1 MFGII
6 ILRRSKMSKLYQYLA
21 ISLSAT
27 VVGFFVGLF
36 FIPESVIA
44 VANILLLVFLVIMLI
59 GAWII
64 KLVKKRA
71 SGQIRF
77 PIWLVYIFAFV
88 EGALLYP
95 ALMYYLASLGIVLFA
110 EIIIGTMVIFVAL
123 AYIGQKKESGS
134 YIGLGRI
141 LFVILTV
148 MVVLSIINI
157 FLRVDMLSMVLSDV
171 GIVVFSAYIL
181 VDVNQ
186 FKTAYEAG
194 MINDSSDY
202 SIYVLNVY
210 LDIINLLL
218 DILDLVRRIK
228 D

>member
-1 MFGII
+1 
-6 ILRRSKMSKLYQYLA
+6 MSKLYQYLST
-21 ISLSAT
+21 SLLAT

-36 FIPESVIA
+36 FIPESIIA
-44 VANILLLVFLVIMLI
+44 VANIILIIFLVIMLI
-59 GAWII
+59 GAWIM
-64 KLVKKRA
+64 KFVKKRT

-77 PIWLVYIFAFV
+77 SIWLVYIFAFV

-95 ALMYYLASLGIVLFA
+95 ALMYYLASLGVILFA
-110 EIIIGTMVIFVAL
+110 EIVIGTMVIFGVL

-134 YIGLGRI
+134 YVGLARI
-141 LFVILTV
+141 LFIILSV
-148 MVVLSIINI
+148 MITLSIINI
-157 FLRVDMLSMVLSDV
+157 FLRIDMLSMLLSAAGVL
-171 GIVVFSAYIL
+171 VFSAYIL

-194 MINDSSDY
+194 WIQDSSDY

-218 DILDLVRRIK
+218 DILDLVHRLK

>member
-1 MFGII
+1 
-6 ILRRSKMSKLYQYLA
+6 MSKLYQYLA
-21 ISLSAT
+21 ISLLAA
-27 VVGFFVGLF
+27 VIGFFVGLF

-44 VANILLLVFLVIMLI
+44 IANALLLVFLVIMLI
-59 GAWII
+59 GALIT
-64 KLVKKRA
+64 KFVKKN
-71 SGQIRF
+71 SGSQIRF
-77 PIWLVYIFAFV
+77 PIWVVYIFTFV
-88 EGALLYP
+88 DGALLYP
-95 ALMYYLASLGIVLFA
+95 ALMYYLASLGVVLFA
-110 EIIIGTMVIFVAL
+110 EIVIGTIVIFGVL
-123 AYIGQKKESGS
+123 AYIGQKKASGS
-134 YIGLGRI
+134 YIGLSKI
-141 LFVILTV
+141 LFIILIV
-148 MVVLSIINI
+148 MVITSIVNI
-157 FLRVDMLSMVLSDV
+157 FLRIDILSLILSAV
-171 GIVVFSAYIL
+171 GIAAFSAYIL

>member
-1 MFGII
+1 MN
-6 ILRRSKMSKLYQYLA
+6 KLYQYLA
-21 ISLSAT
+21 ISLLTT

-44 VANILLLVFLVIMLI
+44 VANVMLLVFLVVLLI
-59 GAWII
+59 GAWIM
-64 KLVKKRA
+64 KFVKKRA
-71 SGQIRF
+71 SGPIRF
-77 PIWLVYIFAFV
+77 SIWFVYTFAFI

-95 ALMYYLASLGIVLFA
+95 ALMYYFASLGVILFA
-110 EIIIGTMVIFVAL
+110 EIVIGTMVIFGVL

-134 YIGLGRI
+134 YVGLSRI

-148 MVVLSIINI
+148 MVVLSIVNI
-157 FLRVDMLSMVLSDV
+157 FLQIDVLSMLLSAA
-171 GIVVFSAYIL
+171 GIIVFSAYIL

-194 MINDSSDY
+194 LINDSSDY

-218 DILDLVRRIK
+218 DILDIVRRIK

>member
-1 MFGII
+1 
-6 ILRRSKMSKLYQYLA
+6 MSKLYLYLA
-21 ISLSAT
+21 ISLLAT

-44 VANILLLVFLVIMLI
+44 VANIILLVFLVVMLI
-59 GAWII
+59 GALIM
-64 KLVKKRA
+64 KFVKKKA

-77 PIWLVYIFAFV
+77 PIWVVYIFTFV

-95 ALMYYLASLGIVLFA
+95 ALMYYLASLGVVLFA
-110 EIIIGTMVIFVAL
+110 EIVIGTMVIFGVL
-123 AYIGQKKESGS
+123 AYIGQKKASGS
-134 YIGLGRI
+134 YIGLFKI
-141 LFVILTV
+141 LLVILIV
-148 MVVLSIINI
+148 MIILSIINI
-157 FLRVDMLSMVLSDV
+157 FLRIDVLSMILSAV
-171 GIVVFSAYIL
+171 GIAVFSTYIL
-181 VDVNQ
+181 IDVNQ

-202 SIYVLNVY
+202 SIYVLDVY

>member
-1 MFGII
+1 
-6 ILRRSKMSKLYQYLA
+6 MSKLYQYLA
-21 ISLSAT
+21 ISLLAS

-36 FIPESVIA
+36 FIPASVIV
-44 VANILLLVFLVIMLI
+44 VANIILLVFLVVMLI
-59 GAWII
+59 GAWIM
-64 KLVKKRA
+64 KFVKKKA

-77 PIWLVYIFAFV
+77 PIWVVFLFAFV
-88 EGALLYP
+88 DGALLYP
-95 ALMYYLASLGIVLFA
+95 ALVYYLASLGVVLFT
-110 EIIIGTMVIFVAL
+110 EIVIGTMVIFGVL
-123 AYIGQKKESGS
+123 AYVGQKKSSGS

-148 MVVLSIINI
+148 TIILSIINI
-157 FLRVDMLSMVLSDV
+157 FLRIDMLSMVLSAV
-171 GIVVFSAYIL
+171 GIVIFSAYIL

-218 DILDLVRRIK
+218 DILEFVRRIK

>member
-1 MFGII
+1 MGVIE
-6 ILRRSKMSKLYQYLA
+6 LSKLYQYLA
-21 ISLSAT
+21 ISLLAT
-27 VVGFFVGLF
+27 VVGFFIGLF

-44 VANILLLVFLVIMLI
+44 VANIILLVFLAAVLI
-59 GAWII
+59 GAWI
-64 KLVKKRA
+64 LRFVKKKAR
-71 SGQIRF
+71 SRIRF
-77 PIWLVYIFAFV
+77 SIWFVYIFALI

-95 ALMYYLASLGIVLFA
+95 ALMYYLASLGVVLFA
-110 EIIIGTMVIFVAL
+110 EIVIGTMVIFGVL
-123 AYIGQKKESGS
+123 AYIGQKKISGS

-148 MVVLSIINI
+148 MIILSIINI
-157 FLRVDMLSMVLSDV
+157 FLRVDMLSMILSAV
-171 GIVVFSAYIL
+171 GIAVFSAYIL

-194 MINDSSDY
+194 MIHDSSDY

-210 LDIINLLL
+210 FDIINLLL

>member
-1 MFGII
+1 MN
-6 ILRRSKMSKLYQYLA
+6 KLYQYLA
-21 ISLSAT
+21 ISLLTT

-44 VANILLLVFLVIMLI
+44 IANVILLVFLVAMLI
-59 GAWII
+59 GAWIMKI
-64 KLVKKRA
+64 IRKRA

-77 PIWLVYIFAFV
+77 PICVVYIFAFV

-95 ALMYYLASLGIVLFA
+95 ALMYYLASLGVILFA
-110 EIIIGTMVIFVAL
+110 EIVIGTMVIFGVL
-123 AYIGQKKESGS
+123 AYIGQKKASRS
-134 YIGLGRI
+134 YIGLGKI

-148 MVVLSIINI
+148 MIIASIINI
-157 FLRVDMLSMVLSDV
+157 FLRIDILSIILSAA
-171 GIVVFSAYIL
+171 GIAVFSAYIL

-194 MINDSSDY
+194 MINDSRDY

-218 DILDLVRRIK
+218 DILDFVHRIK

>member
-1 MFGII
+1 MSGVIE
-6 ILRRSKMSKLYQYLA
+6 LSKLHQYLA
-21 ISLSAT
+21 ISLLAT
-27 VVGFFVGLF
+27 VVGFFIGLF

-44 VANILLLVFLVIMLI
+44 VANIILLVFLAAVLI
-59 GAWII
+59 GAWILR
-64 KLVKKRA
+64 LVKKKAR
-71 SGQIRF
+71 SRIRF
-77 PIWLVYIFAFV
+77 SIWFVYIFALI

-95 ALMYYLASLGIVLFA
+95 ALMYYLASLGVVLFA
-110 EIIIGTMVIFVAL
+110 EIVIGTMVIFGVL
-123 AYIGQKKESGS
+123 AYIGQKKISGS
-134 YIGLGRI
+134 YIGFGRI

-148 MVVLSIINI
+148 MIILSIINI
-157 FLRVDMLSMVLSDV
+157 FLRVDMLSMILSAV
-171 GIVVFSAYIL
+171 GIAVFSAYIL

-194 MINDSSDY
+194 MIHDSSDY

>member
-1 MFGII
+1 
-6 ILRRSKMSKLYQYLA
+6 MSKLYQYLA
-21 ISLSAT
+21 ISLLAS

-36 FIPESVIA
+36 FIPASVIA
-44 VANILLLVFLVIMLI
+44 VANIILLVFLVVMLI
-59 GAWII
+59 GAWIM
-64 KLVKKRA
+64 KFVKKKA

-77 PIWLVYIFAFV
+77 PIWVVFLFAFV
-88 EGALLYP
+88 DGALLYP
-95 ALMYYLASLGIVLFA
+95 ALVYYLASLGVVLFA
-110 EIIIGTMVIFVAL
+110 EIVIGTMVIFGVL
-123 AYIGQKKESGS
+123 AYVGQKKSSGS

-148 MVVLSIINI
+148 TIILSIINI
-157 FLRVDMLSMVLSDV
+157 FLRIDTLSMVLSAV
-171 GIVVFSAYIL
+171 GIVIFSAYIL

-218 DILDLVRRIK
+218 DILEFVRRIK

>member
-1 MFGII
+1 
-6 ILRRSKMSKLYQYLA
+6 MSKLYQYLA
-21 ISLSAT
+21 ISLLAT

-44 VANILLLVFLVIMLI
+44 IANTVLMVFMVIMLI
-59 GAWII
+59 GAWIM
-64 KLVKKRA
+64 KLVKKK
-71 SGQIRF
+71 SHGPIRF
-77 PIWLVYIFAFV
+77 PMWVMYVFAFI

-95 ALMYYLASLGIVLFA
+95 ALMYYLASLGVVLFA
-110 EIIIGTMVIFVAL
+110 EIVIGTMVIFGVL
-123 AYIGQKKESGS
+123 AFIGQKKESGS
-134 YIGLGRI
+134 YVGLGKI

-148 MVVLSIINI
+148 MVIASLVNF
-157 FLRVDMLSMVLSDV
+157 FLRIDTLSMLLSAV
-171 GIVVFSAYIL
+171 GILVFSLYIL

-194 MINDSSDY
+194 YINDSSDY

-218 DILDLVRRIK
+218 DILDFVNRIK